1 MVAVVAAVVGEV
13 VADEVR
19 GAVVVVDVERAAPG
33 RLPEVKHFVW
43 EGGGPMSVYWLLQS
57 LSMKRSL
64 AKIVCACCCA

>member
-1 MVAVVAAVVGEV
+1 
-13 VADEVR
+13 VR